1 MKNEKADP
9 VGVGLSKEGGV
20 AFLAHRTRG
29 ITIVLFINR
38 RKIVRKVTRF
48 FEKYVEIRRNT

>member
-20 AFLAHRTRG
+20 AFLALRAKS
-29 ITIVLFINR
+29 ITVVLYINR
-38 RKIVRKVTRF
+38 RKIVRKVTGF
-48 FEKYVEIRRNT
+48 F